1 MCYEVYTL
9 RAHPKIV
16 RVPMVDMEETVVAEK
31 GVWVEREVERVV
43 ETVVVVKEKDVTVVA
58 KKEEIVKYEEH

>member
-1 MCYEVYTL
+1 MLCYEVYTL

-31 GVWVEREVERVV
+31 GVEMEVV
-43 ETVVVVKEKDVTVVA
+43 ESEEAVKA
-58 KKEEIVKYEEH
+58 EEEMVQD